1 MISGIREE
9 ELGEG
14 EYYSA
19 TATFRRFNLD
29 EYLPYQK
36 GDIESINVQVGKAD
50 VEGIDYSYV
59 KYWFEGRFYY
69 PIGNFLKDIFETS
82 FLDGVDGKPVILAA
96 RVIAGSASG
105 DVPYDELYEVGGDT
119 TLRGYDD
126 DYYHGRNIV
135 LGNIELRIPIQKMF
149 SLVFFYDIGRAW
161 DSGKTRNGQEVIYGD
176 DDWGDSPG
184 VGIRLN
190 TPLGNLRLDYANGEE
205 DRFVFGFGELF

>member
-1 MISGIREE
+1 MTITLPLRPSD
-9 ELGEG
+9 
-14 EYYSA
+14 A
-19 TATFRRFNLD
+19 
-29 EYLPYQK
+29 YLPYQK
-36 GDIESINVQVGKAD
+36 GDIESINVQVGTAD
-50 VEGIDYSYV
+50 VEGISYDYV

-96 RVIAGSASG
+96 RIIGGMSSG

-126 DYYHGRNIV
+126 DYYHGRKMV
-135 LGNIELRIPIQKMF
+135 LGNFELRIPVQKMF
-149 SLVFFYDIGRAW
+149 SLVFFYDIGKAW
-161 DSGKTRNGQEVIYGD
+161 DSGRSYAYSDEE
-176 DDWGDSPG
+176 WGDSPG

-190 TPLGNLRLDYANGEE
+190 TPLGNLRLDYASGDE